1 MTYIPNNSPHSRYS
15 RMFFSLLRGELLHSS
30 YRQMSISSKVSTLKH
45 CPLVWVGPS
54 KINCSNCFRRTSP
67 DMVVSVCNGVS
78 FLIIIITSSK
88 KKKKKIQKPAFQGV
102 VWKEVDSTLTKCQ
115 ALVVPYL
122 QPTSAPSLGLS
133 PGKFR
138 RTQIN
143 ATCVSACIYICT
155 YIGVYI
161 IFLI

>member
-1 MTYIPNNSPHSRYS
+1 
-15 RMFFSLLRGELLHSS
+15 MFFSLLRGELLHSS

-88 KKKKKIQKPAFQGV
+88 KKNPKTSFSRCCLKGSLRYSYQVSSAGG
-102 VWKEVDSTLTKCQ
+102 
-115 ALVVPYL
+115 ALFTAHL
-122 QPTSAPSLGLS
+122 GSSLRLS
-133 PGKFR
+133 SGKFQAHTDKR
-138 RTQIN
+138 YVCER
-143 ATCVSACIYICT
+143 
-155 YIGVYI
+155 VYI
-161 IFLI
+161 YMYIYRRIYNFLI